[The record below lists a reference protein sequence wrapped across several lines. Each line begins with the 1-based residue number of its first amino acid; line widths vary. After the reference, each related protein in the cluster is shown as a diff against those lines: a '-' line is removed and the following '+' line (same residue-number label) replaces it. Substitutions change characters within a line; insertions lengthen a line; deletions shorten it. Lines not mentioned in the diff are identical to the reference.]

1 MYKCIC
7 KKRDGS
13 LFCYLNFGFAA
24 EADRTRSRSKNRFRV
39 SFRYIQFQTS
49 SPIQLSLCTH
59 SASSQQDLGS
69 LSVDC
74 LSLDHSVVV
83 TGRSG
88 LLGHNQN
95 AQQTNK
101 QKKTHKHYRR
111 CRAYWSHA
119 ELHQPTQY
127 RYLLRICSVTL

>member
-13 LFCYLNFGFAA
+13 LFCHLDFSFAA
-24 EADRTRSRSKNRFRV
+24 EADRTRSRSKNRFQV

-49 SPIQLSLCTH
+49 SPIQLSLYTH

-101 QKKTHKHYRR
+101 QTNKHYRR
-111 CRAYWSHA
+111 CRAYWSHT
-119 ELHQPTQY
+119 EPTQY